1 MKLND
6 GERLITVMLAE
17 VMEALK
23 LNNEMDPKLVKS
35 LAYDGDDWAIARKY
49 PHLFRDE
56 TPVPPFVK
64 ETGDILW
71 MWGIIDHGISKLT
84 GAEADEAKGWHYNK
98 FHGFDAN
105 NDKHYH
111 IAHTMI
117 EDLGEFAGQKA
128 LNSHNRSSLPRY
140 QAMYEKFEGYINRHE
155 ANPLSFEALRDLCS

>member
-1 MKLND
+1 MQLSD

-23 LNNEMDPKLVKS
+23 LNNEIDPKLVKT
-35 LAYDGDDWAIARKY
+35 LAYDGYDWAIARKY
-49 PHLFRDE
+49 PHLFHGDDA
-56 TPVPPFVK
+56 PPPLVK

-84 GAEADEAKGWHYNK
+84 GAEAEEAKGWHYNK
-98 FHGFDAN
+98 FHGFDGN

-117 EDLGEFAGQKA
+117 EDLGEFGSQKA
-128 LNSHNRSSLPRY
+128 LNSHTQTSLPRY
-140 QAMYEKFEGYINRHE
+140 RAMYEKFEGYINRRE
-155 ANPLSFEALRDLCS
+155 ADPLSFEALRDLCS